1 MPSPELRVP
10 VEVIRREAQLA
21 CDAAS
26 LRSVAGEV
34 GMSPM
39 GLRSFIRGEGQ
50 QQERSLRKLNFWYA
64 RRLAFRLPEGEQ
76 EARSSLIVLAAFYP
90 LADRSRVQARVLDVM
105 EEEFR
110 ESGMTPPPW
119 LAALRADLRE
129 DAD

>member
-64 RRLAFRLPEGEQ
+64 RRLASHLPEGEQ

-90 LADRSRVQARVLDVM
+90 LGDRSRVQARVLEVM
-105 EEEFR
+105 AEEFH
-110 ESGMTPPPW
+110 ESGMKPPPW
-119 LAALRADLRE
+119 LATLRAEVGGTDG
-129 DAD
+129 